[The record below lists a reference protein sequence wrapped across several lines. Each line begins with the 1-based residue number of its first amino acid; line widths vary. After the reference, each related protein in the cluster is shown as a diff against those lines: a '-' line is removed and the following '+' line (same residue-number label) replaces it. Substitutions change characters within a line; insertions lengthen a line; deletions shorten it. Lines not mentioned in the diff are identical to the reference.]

1 MEPLKKLLINI
12 FGPKS
17 DPWTHARALRIGKKI
32 LKGIFIL
39 NIVLFVLAVK
49 YGEDATFAL
58 CGWFI
63 VANLMVVIII
73 KFKDYNFIA
82 EVIINGNDICFE
94 LPEEVIVVS
103 KDDIKEMIY
112 ILYEVRVY
120 LKNGKRLYAD
130 RKFCPPYVVADGR
143 KHQGIRAE
151 DFVGVKFIMREEDTR
166 LEDSRC

>member
-1 MEPLKKLLINI
+1 MEPLKRLLINI

-39 NIVLFVLAVK
+39 NIVFFVLVVK
-49 YGEDATFAL
+49 YGGDATFTL

-151 DFVGVKFIMREEDTR
+151 DFVGVKFIMREEDTTFR
-166 LEDSRC
+166 R

>member
-1 MEPLKKLLINI
+1 MESLKKLLINI

-39 NIVLFVLAVK
+39 NIVFFVLAVK
-49 YGEDATFAL
+49 YGGDATFAL

-63 VANLMVVIII
+63 VANLMIVIII

-82 EVIINGNDICFE
+82 EVIINGNDICYE

-151 DFVGVKFIMREEDTR
+151 DFVGVKFIMREEDTTFR
-166 LEDSRC
+166 R

>member
-1 MEPLKKLLINI
+1 MEPLKRLLINI

-17 DPWTHARALRIGKKI
+17 DPWTHARALRIGKNI

-39 NIVLFVLAVK
+39 NIVFFVLVVK
-49 YGEDATFAL
+49 YGGDATFAL

-151 DFVGVKFIMREEDTR
+151 DFVGVKFIMREEDTTFR
-166 LEDSRC
+166 R

>member
-39 NIVLFVLAVK
+39 NIVFFVLAVK
-49 YGEDATFAL
+49 YGGDATFAL

-130 RKFCPPYVVADGR
+130 RKFCPPYVVADGK

-151 DFVGVKFIMREEDTR
+151 DFVGVKFIMREEDTTFR
-166 LEDSRC
+166 R

>member
-1 MEPLKKLLINI
+1 MESLKKLLINI

-39 NIVLFVLAVK
+39 NIVFFVLAVK
-49 YGEDATFAL
+49 YGGDATFAL
-58 CGWFI
+58 CDWFI
-63 VANLMVVIII
+63 VANLMIVIII

-82 EVIINGNDICFE
+82 EVIINENDICFE

-151 DFVGVKFIMREEDTR
+151 DFVGVKFIMREEDTTFR
-166 LEDSRC
+166 R

>member
-39 NIVLFVLAVK
+39 NIVFFVLVVK
-49 YGEDATFAL
+49 YGGDATFAL

-130 RKFCPPYVVADGR
+130 RKFCPPHVVADGR

-151 DFVGVKFIMREEDTR
+151 DFVGVKFIMREEDTTFR
-166 LEDSRC
+166 R

>member
-39 NIVLFVLAVK
+39 NIVFFVLAVR
-49 YGEDATFAL
+49 YGGDATFAL

-151 DFVGVKFIMREEDTR
+151 DFVGVKFIMREEDTTFR
-166 LEDSRC
+166 R

>member
-1 MEPLKKLLINI
+1 MEPLKRLLINI

-17 DPWTHARALRIGKKI
+17 DPWTHARGLRISKKI

-39 NIVLFVLAVK
+39 NIVFFVLVVK
-49 YGEDATFAL
+49 YGGDATFAL

-151 DFVGVKFIMREEDTR
+151 DFVGVKFIMREEDTTFR
-166 LEDSRC
+166 R

>member
-32 LKGIFIL
+32 LKGIFRI
-39 NIVLFVLAVK
+39 NIVFFVLAVK
-49 YGEDATFAL
+49 YGGDATFAL

-63 VANLMVVIII
+63 VANLMIVIII

-151 DFVGVKFIMREEDTR
+151 DFVGVKFIMREEDTTFR
-166 LEDSRC
+166 R

>member
-1 MEPLKKLLINI
+1 MDACERTSNKQENFKRNLYIKYC
-12 FGPKS
+12 
-17 DPWTHARALRIGKKI
+17 T
-32 LKGIFIL
+32 L
-39 NIVLFVLAVK
+39 NIALFVLAVK
-49 YGEDATFAL
+49 YGGDATFAL

-63 VANLMVVIII
+63 VANLMIVIII

-151 DFVGVKFIMREEDTR
+151 DFVGVKFIMREEDTTFR
-166 LEDSRC
+166 R

>member
-39 NIVLFVLAVK
+39 NIVFFVLAVK
-49 YGEDATFAL
+49 YGGDATFAL

-63 VANLMVVIII
+63 VGNLMVVIII

-94 LPEEVIVVS
+94 LQEEVIVVS

-151 DFVGVKFIMREEDTR
+151 DFVGVKFIMREEDTTFR
-166 LEDSRC
+166 R

>member
-1 MEPLKKLLINI
+1 MLLINI

-39 NIVLFVLAVK
+39 NIVFFVLAVK
-49 YGEDATFAL
+49 YGGDATFAL

-63 VANLMVVIII
+63 VANLMIVIII

-151 DFVGVKFIMREEDTR
+151 DFVGVKFIMREEDTTFR
-166 LEDSRC
+166 R

>member
-1 MEPLKKLLINI
+1 MEPLKRLLINI

-82 EVIINGNDICFE
+82 EVFINGNDICFE

-151 DFVGVKFIMREEDTR
+151 DFVGVKFIMREEDTTFR
-166 LEDSRC
+166 R

>member
-32 LKGIFIL
+32 LKGIFLI
-39 NIVLFVLAVK
+39 NIVFFVLAVK
-49 YGEDATFAL
+49 YGGDATFAL

-63 VANLMVVIII
+63 VANLMIVIII

-151 DFVGVKFIMREEDTR
+151 DFVGVKFIMREEDTTFR
-166 LEDSRC
+166 R

>member
-32 LKGIFIL
+32 LEGIFIL

-151 DFVGVKFIMREEDTR
+151 DFVGVKFIMREEDTTFR
-166 LEDSRC
+166 R

>member
-1 MEPLKKLLINI
+1 MESLKKLLINI

-39 NIVLFVLAVK
+39 NIVFFVLAVK
-49 YGEDATFAL
+49 YGGDATFAL

-63 VANLMVVIII
+63 VANLMIVIII

-120 LKNGKRLYAD
+120 LKNGKRLYAG

-151 DFVGVKFIMREEDTR
+151 DFVGVKFIMREEDTTFR
-166 LEDSRC
+166 R

>member
-1 MEPLKKLLINI
+1 MESLKKLLINI

-39 NIVLFVLAVK
+39 NIVFFVLAVK
-49 YGEDATFAL
+49 YGGDATFAL

-63 VANLMVVIII
+63 VANLMIVIII

-103 KDDIKEMIY
+103 QDDIKEMIY

-151 DFVGVKFIMREEDTR
+151 DFVGVKFIMREEDTTFR
-166 LEDSRC
+166 R

>member
-1 MEPLKKLLINI
+1 MESLKKLLINI

-17 DPWTHARALRIGKKI
+17 DPWTHARALQIGKKI

-39 NIVLFVLAVK
+39 NIVFFVLAVK
-49 YGEDATFAL
+49 YGGDATFAL

-63 VANLMVVIII
+63 VANLMIVIII

-151 DFVGVKFIMREEDTR
+151 DFVGVKFIMREEDTTFR
-166 LEDSRC
+166 R

>member
-39 NIVLFVLAVK
+39 NIVFFVLVVK
-49 YGEDATFAL
+49 YGGDATFAL

-63 VANLMVVIII
+63 VANLMIVIII

-151 DFVGVKFIMREEDTR
+151 DFVGVKFIMREEDTTFR
-166 LEDSRC
+166 R

>member
-1 MEPLKKLLINI
+1 MESLKKLLINI

-39 NIVLFVLAVK
+39 NIVFFVLAVK
-49 YGEDATFAL
+49 YGGDATFAL

-63 VANLMVVIII
+63 VANLMIVIII

-120 LKNGKRLYAD
+120 LKNGKRLYAA

-143 KHQGIRAE
+143 KHQ
-151 DFVGVKFIMREEDTR
+151 
-166 LEDSRC
+166 

>member
-1 MEPLKKLLINI
+1 MESLKKLLINI

-39 NIVLFVLAVK
+39 NIVFFVLAVK
-49 YGEDATFAL
+49 YGGDATFAL

-63 VANLMVVIII
+63 VANLMIVIII

-130 RKFCPPYVVADGR
+130 RKFCPSYVVADGR

-151 DFVGVKFIMREEDTR
+151 DFVGVKFIMREEDTTFR
-166 LEDSRC
+166 R

>member
-1 MEPLKKLLINI
+1 MEPLKRLLINI

-17 DPWTHARALRIGKKI
+17 DPWTHARALCIGKKI

-151 DFVGVKFIMREEDTR
+151 DFVGVKFIMREEDTTFR
-166 LEDSRC
+166 R

>member
-39 NIVLFVLAVK
+39 NIVFFVLVVK
-49 YGEDATFAL
+49 YGGDATFAL

-151 DFVGVKFIMREEDTR
+151 DFVGVKFIMREEDTTFIR
-166 LEDSRC
+166 

>member
-1 MEPLKKLLINI
+1 MEPLKRLLINI

-151 DFVGVKFIMREEDTR
+151 DFVGVKFIMREEDTTFR
-166 LEDSRC
+166 RY

>member
-1 MEPLKKLLINI
+1 MEPLKRLLINI

-32 LKGIFIL
+32 LKGIFNI

-151 DFVGVKFIMREEDTR
+151 DFVGVKFIMREEDTTFR
-166 LEDSRC
+166 R

>member
-143 KHQGIRAE
+143 KHQGIRTE
-151 DFVGVKFIMREEDTR
+151 DFVGVKFIMREEDTTFR
-166 LEDSRC
+166 R

>member
-1 MEPLKKLLINI
+1 MESLKKLLINN

-39 NIVLFVLAVK
+39 NIVFFVLAVK
-49 YGEDATFAL
+49 YGGDATFAL

-63 VANLMVVIII
+63 VANLMIVIII
-73 KFKDYNFIA
+73 KSKDYNFIA

-151 DFVGVKFIMREEDTR
+151 DFVGVKFIMREEDTTFR
-166 LEDSRC
+166 R

>member
-1 MEPLKKLLINI
+1 MEPLKRLLINI

-63 VANLMVVIII
+63 VVNLMIAMII

-151 DFVGVKFIMREEDTR
+151 DFVGVKFIMREEDTTFR
-166 LEDSRC
+166 R

>member
-1 MEPLKKLLINI
+1 MESLKKLLINI

-17 DPWTHARALRIGKKI
+17 DPWTHARALRIGKEI

-39 NIVLFVLAVK
+39 NIVFFVLAVK
-49 YGEDATFAL
+49 YGGDATFAL

-63 VANLMVVIII
+63 VANLMIVIII

-151 DFVGVKFIMREEDTR
+151 DFVGVKFIMREEDTTFR
-166 LEDSRC
+166 R

>member
-1 MEPLKKLLINI
+1 LEPLKKLLINI

-39 NIVLFVLAVK
+39 NIVFFVLAVK
-49 YGEDATFAL
+49 YGGDATFAL

-63 VANLMVVIII
+63 VANLMIVIII

-151 DFVGVKFIMREEDTR
+151 DFVGVKFIMREEDTTFR
-166 LEDSRC
+166 R

>member
-39 NIVLFVLAVK
+39 NIVFFVLAVK
-49 YGEDATFAL
+49 YGGDATFAL
-58 CGWFI
+58 CGCFI
-63 VANLMVVIII
+63 VANLMIVIII

-151 DFVGVKFIMREEDTR
+151 DFVGVKFIMREEDTTFR
-166 LEDSRC
+166 R

>member
-1 MEPLKKLLINI
+1 MEPLKRLLINI

-120 LKNGKRLYAD
+120 LKNGKGLYAD

-151 DFVGVKFIMREEDTR
+151 DFVGVKFIMREEDTTFR
-166 LEDSRC
+166 R

>member
-1 MEPLKKLLINI
+1 MEPLKRLLINI

-151 DFVGVKFIMREEDTR
+151 DFVGVKFIMREEDTTFR
-166 LEDSRC
+166 RE

>member
-32 LKGIFIL
+32 LKGIFKI
-39 NIVLFVLAVK
+39 NIVFFVLAVK
-49 YGEDATFAL
+49 YGGDATFAL

-63 VANLMVVIII
+63 VANLMIVIII

-151 DFVGVKFIMREEDTR
+151 DFVGVKFIMREEDTTFR
-166 LEDSRC
+166 R

>member
-1 MEPLKKLLINI
+1 MESLKKLLINI

-39 NIVLFVLAVK
+39 NIVFFVLAVK
-49 YGEDATFAL
+49 YGGDATFAL

-63 VANLMVVIII
+63 VANLMIVIII

-94 LPEEVIVVS
+94 LPEEVIVES

-151 DFVGVKFIMREEDTR
+151 DFVGVKFIMREEDTTFR
-166 LEDSRC
+166 R

>member
-39 NIVLFVLAVK
+39 NIVFFVLVVK
-49 YGEDATFAL
+49 YGGDATFAL

-120 LKNGKRLYAD
+120 LKNGKRPAGTSSSLE
-130 RKFCPPYVVADGR
+130 RSSK
-143 KHQGIRAE
+143 
-151 DFVGVKFIMREEDTR
+151 DFPVLK
-166 LEDSRC
+166 

>member
-39 NIVLFVLAVK
+39 NIVFFVLVVK
-49 YGEDATFAL
+49 YGGDATFAL

-63 VANLMVVIII
+63 VANLMVVITI

-151 DFVGVKFIMREEDTR
+151 DFVGVKFIMREEDTTFR
-166 LEDSRC
+166 R

>member
-32 LKGIFIL
+32 LKGIFYI
-39 NIVLFVLAVK
+39 NIVFFVLAVK
-49 YGEDATFAL
+49 YGGDATFAL

-151 DFVGVKFIMREEDTR
+151 DFVGVKFIMREEDTTFR
-166 LEDSRC
+166 R

>member
-1 MEPLKKLLINI
+1 MEPLKRLLINI

-112 ILYEVRVY
+112 ILYEVRIY

-151 DFVGVKFIMREEDTR
+151 DFVGVKFIMREEDTTFR
-166 LEDSRC
+166 R